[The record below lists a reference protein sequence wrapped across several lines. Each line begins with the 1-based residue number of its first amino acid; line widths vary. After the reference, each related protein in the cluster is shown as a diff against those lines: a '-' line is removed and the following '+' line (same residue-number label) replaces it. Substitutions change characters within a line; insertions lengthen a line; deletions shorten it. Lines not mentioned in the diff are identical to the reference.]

1 MKSRVWLP
9 GRIGGVATLAFA
21 SSVAAYAQAPAA
33 PATNTLE
40 KVVVEGL
47 RLEDTI
53 LPTAR
58 PVESVMG
65 DDRSVIDTPRSVS
78 LVTKAQMEAR
88 AITRATDFNQYA
100 PGVYTPSRYGLADRK
115 SV

>member
-1 MKSRVWLP
+1 MAQTP
-9 GRIGGVATLAFA
+9 G
-21 SSVAAYAQAPAA
+21 S
-33 PATNTLE
+33 TNVLD

-47 RLEDTI
+47 SIEETV

-65 DDRSVIDTPRSVS
+65 DDRSVLETPRSVS

-88 AITRATDFNQYA
+88 AISRATDFNQYS
-100 PGVYTPSRYGLADRK
+100 PGVYTPSRYGLAN
-115 SV
+115 V

>member
-1 MKSRVWLP
+1 MKPRFWLP
-9 GRIGGVATLAFA
+9 GRIGGVATLALVPFLA
-21 SSVAAYAQAPAA
+21 AQAQE
-33 PATNTLE
+33 ATPGSTNVLD

-47 RLEDTI
+47 PLEETV

-65 DDRSVIDTPRSVS
+65 DDRSILDTPRSVS

-88 AITRATDFNQYA
+88 AISRATDFNQYS
-100 PGVYTPSRYGLADRK
+100 PGV
-115 SV
+115 

>member
-1 MKSRVWLP
+1 MKPSLWLP
-9 GRIGGVATLAFA
+9 IRIGSLATLALA
-21 SSVAAYAQAPAA
+21 SGGPAWAQSAGS
-33 PATNTLE
+33 TNVLD

-47 RLEDTI
+47 SLEETV

-65 DDRSVIDTPRSVS
+65 DDRSILETPRSVS

-88 AITRATDFNQYA
+88 AISRATDFN
-100 PGVYTPSRYGLADRK
+100 
-115 SV
+115 